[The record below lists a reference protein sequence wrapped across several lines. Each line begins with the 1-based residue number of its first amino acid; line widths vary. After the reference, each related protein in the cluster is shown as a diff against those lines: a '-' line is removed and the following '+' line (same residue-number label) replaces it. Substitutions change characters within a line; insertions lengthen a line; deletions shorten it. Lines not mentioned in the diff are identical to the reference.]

1 MAKKIIH
8 RFVPAILALALLSG
22 CSAGPQEPP
31 TTAQDAETILRV
43 MAAYQEVGE
52 GTDALTWLT
61 DPQEVE
67 DYSLAYYKV
76 EGITDGA
83 IVRMEGANAFEL
95 AILETQEAVTDQLQQ
110 YLVDRKGDF
119 VGYAPDQAALIDDA
133 IVLNAGEWFALA
145 ICQKPDMAQA
155 AFESCF
161 GRGVNAH
168 GIPAVLGPSPEDY
181 RPDGRLIY
189 NDPQIDDM
197 TVFDNSAILSA
208 WRNGDTS
215 SLSRSDKKVLVE
227 AEKVIGKYIT
237 SGMSDAEKEITLYLW
252 LVRNTEYDKTHYSNK
267 GSPRTSYE
275 PYGPLVQKKGVCLGY
290 TTAFQL
296 LMDMAGVECIT
307 VTGAS
312 YMNREN
318 HAWNMVRLG
327 GEWYCVDPTW
337 EDIPAGGT
345 IEDAIYFN
353 VTSDHMAET
362 DHQWDYDSVPEA
374 TAKWKF

>member
-1 MAKKIIH
+1 MAKKILH
-8 RFVPAILALALLSG
+8 RFMPALLALALLSG
-22 CSAGPQEPP
+22 CFAGPQELP

-43 MAAYQEVGE
+43 MAAYQEE
-52 GTDALTWLT
+52 GKDADGLTWVT

-83 IVRMEGANAFEL
+83 IIRMEGANAFEL
-95 AILETQEAVTDQLQQ
+95 AVLETREPVTDQLQK

-119 VGYAPDQAALIDDA
+119 VGYAPDQAALVDDA
-133 IVLNAGEWFALA
+133 VVLNAGEWSALA
-145 ICQKPDMAQA
+145 ICQKPEMAQA

-161 GRGVNAH
+161 GRGVNSH
-168 GIPAVLGPSPEDY
+168 GIPAVLGPGPEDF

-189 NDPQIDDM
+189 NDPQADDM

-208 WRNGDTS
+208 WRSGNTS
-215 SLSRSDKKVLVE
+215 ALSKSDKKVLAA
-227 AEKVIGKYIT
+227 AEKVIGKYVALE
-237 SGMSDAEKEITLYLW
+237 MSDAEKEAALYLW
-252 LVRNTEYDKTHYSNK
+252 LVRNTEYDKTHYSSK
-267 GSPRTSYE
+267 GAPRTSYE
-275 PYGPLVQKKGVCLGY
+275 PYGPLVQGKGVCLGY
-290 TTAFQL
+290 ATTFQL
-296 LMDMAGVECIT
+296 LMDMAGVECVT

-318 HAWNMVRLG
+318 HAWNMVRLD

-353 VTSDHMAET
+353 VTSEHMAET

-374 TAKWKF
+374 MAEWKF